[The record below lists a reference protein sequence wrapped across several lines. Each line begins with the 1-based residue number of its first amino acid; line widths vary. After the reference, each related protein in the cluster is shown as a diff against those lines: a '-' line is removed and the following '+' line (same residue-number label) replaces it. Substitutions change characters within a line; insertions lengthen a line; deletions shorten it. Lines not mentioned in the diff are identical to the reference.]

1 MTKRGTGRATITF
14 VTCEDACCA
23 IRLFNQKPL
32 NPSKPKKFIMT
43 VRIATP
49 PEKNPFADK
58 LVSQNEINP
67 QWNHSSAGNTSKRNK
82 SWTNSASRIKCCS
95 SYTSNKSPQRRL
107 IPVFLHQFPS
117 SIPQLLKKRTRR
129 SNETGSTNPKPGT
142 RRKTTKRT
150 SGKTRKSTFFLTWSQ
165 GRTLALRRNLLHLE
179 TSIR

>member
-117 SIPQLLKKRTRR
+117 SIPQLLKRGQ
-129 SNETGSTNPKPGT
+129 EGP
-142 RRKTTKRT
+142 TKRVRQIQNLVREE
-150 SGKTRKSTFFLTWSQ
+150 KQQKELQVRQENQPFF
-165 GRTLALRRNLLHLE
+165 
-179 TSIR
+179 